1 MNTKDEIIDVIEGR
15 FRGPLPPPVLL
26 TQTGTTDLMDLCGAE
41 WPDAHYNVDKM
52 GNDLSPS
59 SRLTMEPEASE
70 ADVGSLLLA
79 TPSFW
84 ILGHFNILWTP

>member
-1 MNTKDEIIDVIEGR
+1 
-15 FRGPLPPPVLL
+15 
-26 TQTGTTDLMDLCGAE
+26 
-41 WPDAHYNVDKM
+41 M

-79 TPSFW
+79 TPSLW